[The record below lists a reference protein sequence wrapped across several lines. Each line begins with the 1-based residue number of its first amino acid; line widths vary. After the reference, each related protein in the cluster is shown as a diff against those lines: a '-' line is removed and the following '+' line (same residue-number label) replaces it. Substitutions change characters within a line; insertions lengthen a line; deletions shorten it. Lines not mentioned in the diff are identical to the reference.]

1 MNHVAILTPEQAA
14 ESLTA
19 SASDIDQWSM
29 VERRAFLRGLR
40 TAATPLGAGSKW
52 ANLEGVIAFFSESQ
66 LGAPGTWVSWVN
78 AGVLE
83 SVQCGIAL
91 ALDVPGLNLDN
102 PGHYLENPG
111 AVHNPGA
118 VAWAEYLTQL
128 TGGRLTLP
136 SQHAHMWSM
145 AKEVSTEA
153 GVHLAEH
160 VHGTRPT
167 GAERGFLQYARAY
180 NWGMRNRPIVEVML
194 TAAGG
199 LAPEFD
205 LPPGFLDW
213 FLDVGDPDAAQ
224 VGCEI
229 AWELACR
236 QNTRD
241 RISPLSMF
249 GHMVTHLPRLT
260 AVYQAS
266 QRRRDTDRLDGSARD
281 GTA

>member
-1 MNHVAILTPEQAA
+1 MNHVATLAPDHAA

-19 SASDIDQWSM
+19 TAGDIDRWSM
-29 VERRAFLRGLR
+29 PERRAFLRGLR
-40 TAATPLGAGSKW
+40 ITASPLGAADKW
-52 ANLEGVIAFFSESQ
+52 LNLEGVIAFFGNRD
-66 LGAPGTWVSWVN
+66 LGASGTWVSWVN

-83 SVQCGIAL
+83 SVQGGIAL
-91 ALDVPGLNLDN
+91 ALNVTDDGLGN
-102 PGHYLENPG
+102 PGT
-111 AVHNPGA
+111 
-118 VAWAEYLTQL
+118 VAWADYLTQL
-128 TGGRLTLP
+128 TDGRLTLP

-153 GVHLAEH
+153 AVHLAEH

-167 GAERGFLQYARAY
+167 GAERGFLAYARAY
-180 NWGMRNRPIVEVML
+180 NWGMRNRPIVEWML

-199 LAPEFD
+199 LASEFD

-213 FLDVGDPDAAQ
+213 FLDVGSVDAAQ
-224 VGCEI
+224 IGCEI

-249 GHMVTHLPRLT
+249 GHLATHLPRLT
-260 AVYQAS
+260 AAYHAS
-266 QRRRDTDRLDGSARD
+266 ER
-281 GTA
+281 